1 MIGCVYRMLSACTS
15 AGPQMEFRAA
25 ILLCLVNI
33 LTKIVSGLK
42 YVQSSD
48 RSID

>member
-25 ILLCLVNI
+25 ILFVLLI
-33 LTKIVSGLK
+33 
-42 YVQSSD
+42 Y
-48 RSID
+48 